1 METILMSTQERK
13 RLEVF
18 SRVRVGGMTLVE
30 ASEILGLS
38 YRQTKR
44 IWSRYQESGDGGL
57 VHLYWFSGTTS
68 NRVFELATGWW

>member
-38 YRQTKR
+38 
-44 IWSRYQESGDGGL
+44 
-57 VHLYWFSGTTS
+57 
-68 NRVFELATGWW
+68 